1 MDIHIRF
8 LVIHYY
14 RTHLRPTFISIQEYI
29 DNNNIS
35 SVVYFGFPFGF
46 PIFDSAISKSD
57 DFMMDIYCDI
67 HTEIIPY
74 HMRLSMIYDGRD
86 CRLLVVLVVWDAAY
100 KYKTAKCLTFPDLH
114 SVSTFLSLFLSFPFP
129 SFHSYTHLI
138 HHTSLFLHTPRSA
151 CGANQRSSG
160 NEEGDRFCGSFGI
173 SSSTTTTNT
182 ITTTTTSSSSSSA

>member
-1 MDIHIRF
+1 M
-8 LVIHYY
+8 
-14 RTHLRPTFISIQEYI
+14 
-29 DNNNIS
+29 
-35 SVVYFGFPFGF
+35 VYFGFPLGF
-46 PIFDSAISKSD
+46 PIFDSAISNKFPSP
-57 DFMMDIYCDI
+57 MISWWILRY
-67 HTEIIPY
+67 PY
-74 HMRLSMIYDGRD
+74 RNTVPPYRTIWDYPWIYDGRD

-129 SFHSYTHLI
+129 SFHSYTRLI

-182 ITTTTTSSSSSSA
+182 ITTTTSSSSSAWSRSSFFHTDTSS